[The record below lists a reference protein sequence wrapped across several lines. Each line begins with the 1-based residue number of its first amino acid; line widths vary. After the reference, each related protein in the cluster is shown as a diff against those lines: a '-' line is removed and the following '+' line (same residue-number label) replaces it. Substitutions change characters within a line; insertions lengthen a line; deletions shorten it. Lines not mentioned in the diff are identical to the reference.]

1 MHDEL
6 LRDDPELNLG
16 WKHASGGMLFHFR
29 LMEQQP
35 DILASRATTRA
46 YALLIVSSKSS
57 QLVTHMEWYPLSY
70 EPEIPRY

>member
-35 DILASRATTRA
+35 DILASRKEIRAITRA
-46 YALLIVSSKSS
+46 YTLLIVSSKSS

-70 EPEIPRY
+70 